1 MLPKKLM
8 FLEWLLLNVNGVLN
22 VAIVVPIALHAINGL
37 NSEPLTL
44 LILTIRPLIT
54 GECLT
59 TNVGLQI

>member
-1 MLPKKLM
+1 M

-44 LILTIRPLIT
+44 LILTIRPLII